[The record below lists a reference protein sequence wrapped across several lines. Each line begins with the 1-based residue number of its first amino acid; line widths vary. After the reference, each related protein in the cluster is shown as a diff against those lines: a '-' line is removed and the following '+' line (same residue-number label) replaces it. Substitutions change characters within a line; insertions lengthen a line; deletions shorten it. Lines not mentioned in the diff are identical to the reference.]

1 MVIERLT
8 TGDGERLRVIRL
20 RSLRDSPDAFA
31 TTFEEAEALA
41 PETWNRQLEH
51 LATFVASAPGADL
64 GMVRAMR
71 DEQSQE
77 TAYVISMWVAPEA
90 RCQGIGSALLDAVVQ
105 WARAQGL
112 TRLLLDV
119 TEANAPA
126 IALYTRKGFVRTG
139 ASGVL
144 PPPRNHVREI
154 QLAMSL

>member
-1 MVIERLT
+1 MIVERLKA
-8 TGDGERLRVIRL
+8 GDGERLRVIRL

-41 PETWNRQLEH
+41 PENWNRRVEE
-51 LATFVASAPGADL
+51 LATFVASEHGTDL
-64 GMVRAMR
+64 GMVRAVL
-71 DEQSQE
+71 DEQSPQA
-77 TAYVISMWVAPEA
+77 AYVISMWVAPEA
-90 RCQGIGSALLDAVVQ
+90 RRQGIGSALLDAVVQ

-119 TEANAPA
+119 GEANAPA

-139 ASGVL
+139 ASGAL
-144 PPPRNHVREI
+144 PPPRDHLRDI